1 MVLLRQYEPYWVA
14 SGRVGSL
21 PGGDGMTPETEISIG
36 LPRALG
42 FAGLIPFVVLAFLVN
57 TFGAHEDFLRHALL
71 AYGACIVSFVGA
83 VHWGLWLG
91 ATAPHARSNGALGWS
106 VVPAVAAWF
115 VLVIDTRAALG
126 AMAALLMACLLMDMR
141 FQRCGA
147 GLGKGLPGWY
157 MRMRIVL
164 TTVGALSLLVA
175 RR

>member
-1 MVLLRQYEPYWVA
+1 
-14 SGRVGSL
+14 
-21 PGGDGMTPETEISIG
+21 
-36 LPRALG
+36 
-42 FAGLIPFVVLAFLVN
+42 
-57 TFGAHEDFLRHALL
+57 
-71 AYGACIVSFVGA
+71 
-83 VHWGLWLG
+83 LG

-115 VLVIDTRAALG
+115 VLAIDTRVALG